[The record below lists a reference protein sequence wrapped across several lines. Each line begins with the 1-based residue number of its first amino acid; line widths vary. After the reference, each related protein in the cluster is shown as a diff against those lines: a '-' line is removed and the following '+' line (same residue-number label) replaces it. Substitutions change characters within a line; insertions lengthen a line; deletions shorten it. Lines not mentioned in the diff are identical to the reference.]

1 MTVSARGHV
10 QVISGCMFSGKT
22 DELLRLLR
30 RAEIARR
37 RILLVRP
44 TIDDRTELEV
54 VRSRSGAAFQSK
66 AVHDPAEIEA
76 LAKDAW
82 ADVIAI
88 EEAQF
93 FPVGLVEVVEQ
104 LAGAGRTVV
113 CCGLNTDFRGR
124 PFGPM
129 PSLMAIADGI
139 TSLTA
144 ICTVCG
150 EEATR
155 TQRLI
160 DGRPAGADE
169 PVVVVGGLA
178 SDSPTPRR
186 ETYEARCRAHHEL
199 P

>member
-1 MTVSARGHV
+1 MATRGHV
-10 QVISGCMFSGKT
+10 EVISGCMFSGKT

-44 TIDDRTELEV
+44 SIDDRTELEV

-66 AVHDPAEIEA
+66 VVTDPADIET

-82 ADVIAI
+82 ADVIAV

-93 FPVGLVEVVEQ
+93 FPATLVDVVER

-129 PSLMAIADGI
+129 PQLMAIADGI
-139 TSLTA
+139 TSLSA

-178 SDSPTPRR
+178 SDAPTPRR

>member
-1 MTVSARGHV
+1 MAARGHV
-10 QVISGCMFSGKT
+10 QVIAGCMYSGKT

-44 TIDDRTELEV
+44 AMDDRTEPET
-54 VRSRSGAAFQSK
+54 VRSRSGAAYHSK
-66 AVHDPAEIEA
+66 AVANPAEIES

-82 ADVIAI
+82 ADMIAV

-93 FPVGLVEVVEQ
+93 FPSTLVEIVER
-104 LAGAGRTVV
+104 LAAAGRTVILS
-113 CCGLNTDFRGR
+113 GLNTDFRGR

-129 PSLMAIADGI
+129 AALMAIADGV
-139 TSLTA
+139 TSLSA

-169 PVVVVGGLA
+169 PLVVVGGV
-178 SDSPTPRR
+178 SPDRPTARR

>member
-1 MTVSARGHV
+1 V
-10 QVISGCMFSGKT
+10 
-22 DELLRLLR
+22 D
-30 RAEIARR
+30 
-37 RILLVRP
+37 
-44 TIDDRTELEV
+44 
-54 VRSRSGAAFQSK
+54 
-66 AVHDPAEIEA
+66 
-76 LAKDAW
+76 
-82 ADVIAI
+82 
-88 EEAQF
+88 
-93 FPVGLVEVVEQ
+93 VVER
-104 LAGAGRTVV
+104 LAAAGRTVV

-129 PSLMAIADGI
+129 PRLLAIADDVR
-139 TSLTA
+139 SLSA

-178 SDSPTPRR
+178 AENPTPRR

>member
-1 MTVSARGHV
+1 MIEVARGHI
-10 QVISGCMFSGKT
+10 QVIAGCMFSGKT

-44 TIDDRTELEV
+44 KIDDRTEAEV
-54 VRSRSGAAFQSK
+54 VRSRSGAAYGSTS
-66 AVHDPAEIEA
+66 VESPAEIET

-82 ADVIAI
+82 ADMIAI

-93 FPVGLVEVVEQ
+93 FPASLVPVVER
-104 LAGAGRTVV
+104 LAVAGRTVILS
-113 CCGLNTDFRGR
+113 GLNTDFRGR

-129 PSLMAIADGI
+129 PELMAIADGI

-150 EEATR
+150 DEATR

-178 SDSPTPRR
+178 SEMRTPRR
-186 ETYEARCRAHHEL
+186 ETYEARCRGHHEL

>member
-1 MTVSARGHV
+1 MAARGHV
-10 QVISGCMFSGKT
+10 QVIAGCMYSGKT

-44 TIDDRTELEV
+44 AMDDRTEPEM
-54 VRSRSGAAFQSK
+54 VRSRSGAAYHSK
-66 AVHDPAEIEA
+66 AVADPAEIES

-82 ADVIAI
+82 ADMIAV

-93 FPVGLVEVVEQ
+93 FPSTLVEIVER
-104 LAGAGRTVV
+104 LAAAGRTVILS
-113 CCGLNTDFRGR
+113 GLNTDFRGR

-129 PSLMAIADGI
+129 AALMAIADGV
-139 TSLTA
+139 TSLSA

-169 PVVVVGGLA
+169 PLVVVGGV
-178 SDSPTPRR
+178 SPDRPTARR

>member
-1 MTVSARGHV
+1 MAARGHV
-10 QVISGCMFSGKT
+10 QVIAGCMYSGKT

-30 RAEIARR
+30 RAEIARQ

-44 TIDDRTELEV
+44 RLDDRTEPGT
-54 VRSRSGAAFQSK
+54 VRSRSGAAYHSK
-66 AVHDPAEIEA
+66 AVADAVDIEA
-76 LAKDAW
+76 LAKDSW

-93 FPVGLVEVVEQ
+93 FPASLVGVVER
-104 LAGAGRTVV
+104 LADAGRTVIV
-113 CCGLNTDFRGR
+113 SGLNLDFRGR

-129 PSLMAIADGI
+129 PVLMAMADGV
-139 TSLTA
+139 TSLSA

-169 PVVVVGGLA
+169 PVVVVGGA
-178 SDSPTPRR
+178 SPDQPTARH

>member
-1 MTVSARGHV
+1 MVARGHI
-10 QVISGCMFSGKT
+10 QVIAGCMYSGKT

-44 TIDDRTELEV
+44 VLDDRTELET
-54 VRSRSGAAFQSK
+54 VRSRSGAAYHSK
-66 AVHDPAEIEA
+66 AVADPTEIES

-82 ADVIAI
+82 ADMIAV

-93 FPVGLVEVVEQ
+93 FPIALVEVVER
-104 LAGAGRTVV
+104 LAAAGRTVILS
-113 CCGLNTDFRGR
+113 GLNTDFRGR

-129 PSLMAIADGI
+129 PLLMAIADGV
-139 TSLTA
+139 TSLSA

-169 PVVVVGGLA
+169 PLVVVGGV
-178 SDSPTPRR
+178 SPDRPTARR
-186 ETYEARCRAHHEL
+186 ETYEARCRSHHEL